1 MKLTIQNDKDS
12 TIKFKVTAE
21 LDEKDLAKQKAKA
34 LKKLGEGVKVPGFRS
49 GAAPDKLVEENIDQN
64 RLKSEVA
71 NGCVDAAFGAM
82 LKEFKLDLV
91 GAPKLEIK
99 KMVEG
104 ESMTIEFV
112 GDMKPE
118 ITLPDFSKW
127 KTDKKVKD
135 LKLKLTD
142 VKIEKKQIDETLAQ
156 LQENMSKA
164 EEVERAAK
172 DGDRVWL
179 DFDGKDEAG
188 EQIPGA
194 KSTNYPLVLGSRSF
208 IPGFEEEV
216 LGLKVGDEKEFEVTF
231 PKDYHSKSL
240 QAKKVKF
247 KIKINKI
254 AKLVKPE
261 LNDEFANKIGG
272 FKTLQELRDDV
283 ESGLIERESQSSK
296 EELKDALA
304 EKLGNEAK
312 METPEMLVE
321 DNIQTGLQ
329 NARQQAEQNG
339 KNFEDFIKESG
350 FKDEAELIKKEAR
363 PQAERQ
369 VKISLALRKLAEV
382 QKLEVS
388 KEELQ
393 QYTMTLMQQYGNPEA
408 QKQIMSEQEQAR
420 IEGRL
425 LADKVLD
432 YLVAQVS

>member
-1 MKLTIQNDKDS
+1 
-12 TIKFKVTAE
+12 
-21 LDEKDLAKQKAKA
+21 
-34 LKKLGEGVKVPGFRS
+34 
-49 GAAPDKLVEENIDQN
+49 
-64 RLKSEVA
+64 
-71 NGCVDAAFGAM
+71 
-82 LKEFKLDLV
+82 
-91 GAPKLEIK
+91 
-99 KMVEG
+99 
-104 ESMTIEFV
+104 
-112 GDMKPE
+112 
-118 ITLPDFSKW
+118 
-127 KTDKKVKD
+127 
-135 LKLKLTD
+135 
-142 VKIEKKQIDETLAQ
+142 
-156 LQENMSKA
+156 
-164 EEVERAAK
+164 
-172 DGDRVWL
+172 
-179 DFDGKDEAG
+179 
-188 EQIPGA
+188 
-194 KSTNYPLVLGSRSF
+194 
-208 IPGFEEEV
+208 
-216 LGLKVGDEKEFEVTF
+216 
-231 PKDYHSKSL
+231 
-240 QAKKVKF
+240 
-247 KIKINKI
+247 
-254 AKLVKPE
+254 VKPE

-350 FKDEAELIKKEAR
+350 FKDEAELINKEAR